1 MARKAKFSFNDIT
14 MSAEIIKV
22 NREKI
27 YGWSE
32 VEVYDKHSSKCELA
46 RLVDGQYII
55 PSGYSSLVTLND
67 KGDAI
72 SKNEL
77 IGFDNSG
84 NKVDLVPS
92 IYDQEILLEESS
104 IDEYLLLSVKSVYQ
118 LNIEEDKLNV
128 IKKLNGK
135 VFYFVFNYRADFEG
149 DDAFLITN
157 ENEIFIV
164 SGKLTEFEFIG
175 LEEGD
180 KLLLSDDSSAGE
192 DDEINFAMF

>member
-1 MARKAKFSFNDIT
+1 MARNVKFSLSDIT
-14 MSAEIIKV
+14 LSGEIIKV

-46 RLVDGQYII
+46 GLVDGQYII
-55 PSGYSSLVTLND
+55 PSGYSSLVTLNE
-67 KGDAI
+67 KGDTI

-77 IGFDNSG
+77 IGFDKSG

-92 IYDQEILLEESS
+92 IYDQEILLKESS
-104 IDEYLLLSVKSVYQ
+104 IDEYLSLSVKSVYQ
-118 LNIEEDKLNV
+118 LKIEEDKSNV

-164 SGKLTEFEFIG
+164 TGKLTKFEFIG

-180 KLLLSDDSSAGE
+180 KLLSHDSSVDE